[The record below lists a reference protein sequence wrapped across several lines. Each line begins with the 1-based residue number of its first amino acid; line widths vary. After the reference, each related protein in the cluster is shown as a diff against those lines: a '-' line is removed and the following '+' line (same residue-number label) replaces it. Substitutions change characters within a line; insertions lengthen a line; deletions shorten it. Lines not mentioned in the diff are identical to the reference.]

1 MQKQVHDP
9 TRNVDRPPRRDERQG
24 SRALERDVERDDKM
38 QRLVDEASE
47 ESFPASDPPAWT
59 SGTSVL
65 VEERKEHAGVTSGN
79 VAGQQPGEAQQ
90 AGGAQA
96 RGRQRGKGRQ
106 RVDKRG
112 VKRAPTDDED
122 TLDMSRERAA
132 DAARTGEQ
140 RSTSAAQ
147 PGALHEQRS
156 PGVHVEEKHERANLA
171 PERGIEHADEDTDLP
186 GRGNTAEG
194 PHQAFPGEP
203 KVSPPKPVIH

>member
-9 TRNVDRPPRRDERQG
+9 SRNVDRPPRRDERQG
-24 SRALERDVERDDKM
+24 SPALERDVKRDEKV
-38 QRLVDEASE
+38 QRLVDETND

-59 SGTSVL
+59 VGTSVV
-65 VEERKEHAGVTSGN
+65 VEERKEHAGVTS
-79 VAGQQPGEAQQ
+79 ADAADQQRGEAQQ
-90 AGGAQA
+90 AGEAQP

-112 VKRAPTDDED
+112 KRAPTDDED

-132 DAARTGEQ
+132 DAARSGEQ
-140 RSTSAAQ
+140 RSTSTAQ

-156 PGVHVEEKHERANLA
+156 PGVQVEERHERANLA
-171 PERGIEHADEDTDLP
+171 PKRGIEHAGEDTDLP

-194 PHQAFPGEP
+194 PHEAFPGEP
-203 KVSPPKPVIH
+203 KVSPPKPVAN